1 MNAADGCTRILVGR
15 GGDGAGVQDD
25 DFRLDG
31 RGGALQSAGE
41 QLALDSGAIGLG
53 RAASEVLDMIG
64 RHQAIILGVLCGWR
78 RVRGGGNRRGRR
90 MVEAVSQYRGAYRS
104 TPEIKNVYENC
115 AVPEGTC

>member
-1 MNAADGCTRILVGR
+1 MNAADGCTRILIGR
-15 GGDGAGVQDD
+15 CGDGAGIQDD

-31 RGGALQSAGE
+31 RGGAFQSAGE

-78 RVRGGGNRRGRR
+78 WSGVAATGEGGEWWKPSHNTGGGISKYAGDQER
-90 MVEAVSQYRGAYRS
+90 V
-104 TPEIKNVYENC
+104 
-115 AVPEGTC
+115 